1 MADKEVEIK
10 LSQVSVALLM
20 EVQMEERMIKDL
32 NKYLDARHNKPEGED
47 FSSQL
52 VGQISHGEQLKI
64 DTKDPLIV
72 PFVKYVAQLATTY
85 VQHFGRHVG
94 IAEMKRIPHVHS
106 LWSVHSYERDYN
118 PLHDHGVDTQMGV
131 SFTTWTKIP
140 PQIANNNK

>member
-32 NKYLDARHNKPEGED
+32 NKYLDARHNKPEGEDFSSQLVGQEGED

-94 IAEMKRIPHVHS
+94 IAEMKLIPHVHS
-106 LWSVHSYERDYN
+106 FL
-118 PLHDHGVDTQMGV
+118 VDTLV
-131 SFTTWTKIP
+131 LLR
-140 PQIANNNK
+140 